1 MSPENIKGELG
12 KIMIFTLQSLT
23 WSAEGRREE
32 LREILMRRSDLHTGG
47 VVAARQT
54 SAMLHHT
61 IQTDNIQKYL
71 NKILPRNETISQTGH
86 F

>member
-23 WSAEGRREE
+23 WSTEGRREE
-32 LREILMRRSDLHTGG
+32 VREILMRRSDLHTGG

-61 IQTDNIQKYL
+61 IQTNTTEI
-71 NKILPRNETISQTGH
+71 

>member
-1 MSPENIKGELG
+1 
-12 KIMIFTLQSLT
+12 MIFTLQSLT

-54 SAMLHHT
+54 SAMLHYT
-61 IQTDNIQKYL
+61 IQTDNTEI
-71 NKILPRNETISQTGH
+71 

>member
-32 LREILMRRSDLHTGG
+32 VREILMRRSDLHTGG

-54 SAMLHHT
+54 SAMLHYT
-61 IQTDNIQKYL
+61 IQTDNTEI
-71 NKILPRNETISQTGH
+71 

>member
-1 MSPENIKGELG
+1 MSPENIKGELR
-12 KIMIFTLQSLT
+12 KRMIFTLQSLT

-32 LREILMRRSDLHTGG
+32 VREILMRRSDLHTGG
-47 VVAARQT
+47 VVATRQT

-61 IQTDNIQKYL
+61 RQTDNTEI
-71 NKILPRNETISQTGH
+71 

>member
-1 MSPENIKGELG
+1 MSPESIKGELR
-12 KIMIFTLQSLT
+12 KRMIFTLQSLT

-32 LREILMRRSDLHTGG
+32 LREILMRRSDLHTGS

-61 IQTDNIQKYL
+61 IQTDNTEIFKQNSTK
-71 NKILPRNETISQTGH
+71 K
-86 F
+86 